1 MNNLFS
7 HFNGLDSGYIRYLS
21 SRHNLFFE
29 NLKMEGLNQYS
40 IFVTAMFVCSSKPF
54 FFCLTICCSD
64 LAKANSILSSVT
76 SYAVAMSQ
84 SICYFVAV
92 AFSPIL

>member
-21 SRHNLFFE
+21 SRYNLFFE

-40 IFVTAMFVCSSKPF
+40 IFVTALFVCLF
-54 FFCLTICCSD
+54 
-64 LAKANSILSSVT
+64 
-76 SYAVAMSQ
+76 Q
-84 SICYFVAV
+84 
-92 AFSPIL
+92 

>member
-1 MNNLFS
+1 MLPKVNESIGWRLLNIHFFFLLLIPVINTYRMNNLFS
-7 HFNGLDSGYIRYLS
+7 QFNGLDSGYIRYLS

-54 FFCLTICCSD
+54 FL
-64 LAKANSILSSVT
+64 V
-76 SYAVAMSQ
+76 
-84 SICYFVAV
+84 
-92 AFSPIL
+92 